1 MKLYFSLLLICLLA
15 ACKSTEPLNT
25 PSASLNSLLNYSR
38 FELQLTP
45 SEDEIFILP
54 QNEVNKFL
62 SYVNE
67 QRQREPTDDVILSDY
82 IERSYSRFSYH
93 GDTLT
98 AEQTLKFQHGNC
110 ISLAILTQ
118 SYANLIDLETSFQE
132 MTSEPVYGKES
143 NIVLIANHFR
153 TKLYRPYVEAEG
165 EITFI
170 RPGTLI
176 DYFPSRGSFYV
187 NSANKNDLVSKYYS
201 NLAADAVLK
210 NNYDLA
216 FSLLIKANEYT
227 PNDPELFNLAAI
239 IHRRSNDIATSQRI
253 YQSALDQKL
262 HSLNLLSNYKLLAQS
277 LGDSMLADKLDSI
290 IGMQD
295 KDPFEL
301 IALSETENLS
311 GRVMSAKKHLNEAI
325 NKAPYLA
332 EPYVALAKISYQQ
345 GHQKDAKRLLK
356 QAIQLE
362 RNKEQINVYQAKLN
376 AVQMYQ

>member
-1 MKLYFSLLLICLLA
+1 MKLYFSFLLIYLLT
-15 ACKSTEPLNT
+15 ACKSTEPQKT

-45 SEDEIFILP
+45 SVEAIFELP
-54 QNEVNKFL
+54 QSEKNNFL
-62 SYVNE
+62 SYIND
-67 QRQREPTDDVILSDY
+67 QRQLALTDDVILADY
-82 IERSYSRFSYH
+82 IERSYSHFSYH

-98 AEQTLKFQHGNC
+98 AKQTLKFQHGNC

-118 SYANLIDLETSFQE
+118 SYANLINLETSFQE
-132 MTSEPVYGKES
+132 MTSEPVYGKGS

-165 EITFI
+165 KITFI

-176 DYFPSRGSFYV
+176 DYFPSRGSFYI
-187 NSANKNDLVSKYYS
+187 NSANQDDLIAKYYS
-201 NLAADAVLK
+201 NLAADAVIES
-210 NNYDLA
+210 NYDLA

-262 HSLNLLSNYKLLAQS
+262 HSLNLLNNYKLLAQS

-290 IGMQD
+290 IGVQD

-301 IALSETENLS
+301 IALSETESLN
-311 GRVMSAKKHLNEAI
+311 GRVISAKKHLNEAI

-345 GHQKDAKRLLK
+345 GHLKDAKRLLK

-362 RNKEQINVYQAKLN
+362 RNKEQLNVYQAKLRE
-376 AVQMYQ
+376 AQMH

>member
-1 MKLYFSLLLICLLA
+1 MKFYFSSLLIYLLT
-15 ACKSTEPLNT
+15 ACKSTEPVSP
-25 PSASLNSLLNYSR
+25 PSVSLNSLLNYSR

-45 SEDEIFILP
+45 SAEAIFELP
-54 QNEVNKFL
+54 QDERNKFL

-67 QRQREPTDDVILSDY
+67 QRQLNLTDDVILSNY
-82 IERSYSRFSYH
+82 IERSYSSFSYH

-153 TKLYRPYVEAEG
+153 TKLYRPYVEEEG
-165 EITFI
+165 TITFI

-187 NSANKNDLVSKYYS
+187 NSANQDDLIAKYYS
-201 NLAADAVLK
+201 NLAADAVVK
-210 NNYDLA
+210 NNYNLA
-216 FSLLIKANEYT
+216 FSLLIKANQYA
-227 PNDPELFNLAAI
+227 PNDPELFNLAGI
-239 IHRRSNDIATSQRI
+239 IHRRSNDIATSQQI
-253 YQSALDQKL
+253 YQSAIEQNSP
-262 HSLNLLSNYKLLAQS
+262 SLNLLSNYKLLAQS
-277 LGDSMLADKLDSI
+277 LGNTILANKLDSL
-290 IGMQD
+290 IGTQD

-301 IALSETENLS
+301 IALGETESLN
-311 GRVMSAKKHLNEAI
+311 GRVASAKKYLNEAI

-345 GHQKDAKRLLK
+345 GNLKGAKKLLE

-362 RNKEQINVYQAKLN
+362 RNKEQLNVYQAKLS
-376 AVQMYQ
+376 AAQMHR